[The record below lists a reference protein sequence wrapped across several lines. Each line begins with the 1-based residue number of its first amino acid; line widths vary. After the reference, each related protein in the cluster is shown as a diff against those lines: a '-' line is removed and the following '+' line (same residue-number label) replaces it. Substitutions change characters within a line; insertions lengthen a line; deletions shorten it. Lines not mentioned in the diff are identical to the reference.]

1 MKRYAALTLAA
12 MMMCIAAI
20 ATACGTYILI
30 PDSDTRLLFE
40 DEVRGYHEETLGF
53 VLNEILARHGYHF
66 DPAGEYYDH
75 FMNLSYLYPHDSG
88 FPYREASEDVSNEMI
103 VAGLSEIECQNIEL
117 IRRIQTEKR
126 NANDCSGFLADW
138 SCSEPIEALEVDPV
152 GYNWQSVDLPL
163 NLRIPVYSGPG
174 EQYLRGDN
182 GYASVNTNKLI
193 YAFGFDGEWLMISYF
208 ADPETRQ
215 TRVGYIHKDMFA
227 RELNPAI
234 CEPREVED
242 DEDALCSQHHL
253 RIDQLELER
262 KSITLPV
269 GVTVTDDP
277 TGIKTPLAYLEAG
290 ETVTLLR
297 KFPLDEEMFEDDEQW
312 YYIEYEGQ
320 VSVRGFIPVELL
332 K

>member
-12 MMMCIAAI
+12 MMICIASI

-30 PDSDTRLLFE
+30 SDSDTRLLFE
-40 DEVRGYHEETLGF
+40 DEVRGYHEETLSF

-66 DPAGEYYDH
+66 DPNSEYYDH
-75 FMNLSYLYPHDSG
+75 FMNLCYLYPHDSG
-88 FPYREASEDVSNEMI
+88 FPYCEASEEVTNEEI
-103 VAGLSEIECQNIEL
+103 IAGLSDIERQNIEL
-117 IRRIQTEKR
+117 IRRIQEEKR
-126 NANDCSGFLADW
+126 NTNDASGFLADW
-138 SCSEPIEALEVDPV
+138 SCDERIGALAFDPV
-152 GYNWQSVDLPL
+152 GYNWKSVDFPR

-174 EQYLRGDN
+174 EQYLRGDG
-182 GYASVNTNKLI
+182 GYATVRTGKRI
-193 YAFGFDGEWLMISYF
+193 YAYGFDGEWLMISYF
-208 ADPETRQ
+208 VDPETRQ
-215 TRVGYIHKDMFA
+215 TRVGYIHKNMFV

-234 CEPREVED
+234 CEPREVD
-242 DEDALCSQHHL
+242 NDEDALCDQHYL
-253 RIDQLELER
+253 RIGQIEFECT
-262 KSITLPV
+262 SITLPV

-277 TGIKTPLAYLEAG
+277 TGSQTPLVHLAAG